1 MALMSVMA
9 SQTHMYPQLVHIK
22 YVKLFAC
29 LLYFN
34 KVINKTKIFLHK
46 KIKCS
51 WPRVGSYL
59 YQQEIVCPEEPPS
72 FTSQHFQKTSKQQT
86 LIKHQLSRYN
96 LVLALICE
104 HFQCSHSD
112 KITMYESPNNLLQN
126 AWMKN
131 NARKTNTA
139 VVNQRTYTN

>member
-86 LIKHQLSRYN
+86 SVFILFFLQEVEAKMVQKYTHEFPFDRLQSSR
-96 LVLALICE
+96 
-104 HFQCSHSD
+104 Q
-112 KITMYESPNNLLQN
+112 PLLL
-126 AWMKN
+126 K
-131 NARKTNTA
+131 
-139 VVNQRTYTN
+139 VVAFMF